1 MGKHARRK
9 NIYSG
14 RSEAECLWKLGVV
27 STISDLARVTQ
38 TKLPTEILYRSKRSE
53 AIIASPI
60 RATCASGL
68 DLSRPPRRRHGPCP
82 EPSSSPSALVHPPLF
97 PPLSYFGIS
106 SHHGQRTPPI
116 LHISPLSSEHSKFP
130 SRSQGAKAAQKR
142 ERNAA
147 KGANA
152 AKSQTKTNEA
162 AKNIICVTC
171 RQTFVRPP
179 LSHSLPLRPDPQ
191 PSS

>member
-1 MGKHARRK
+1 MSVEARRSQH
-9 NIYSG
+9 NLRPRTTRHESLTANQIAH
-14 RSEAECLWKLGVV
+14 RNPV
-27 STISDLARVTQ
+27 SFQALRGNYR
-38 TKLPTEILYRSKRSE
+38 LPDPSHVRFR
-53 AIIASPI
+53 P
-60 RATCASGL
+60 
-68 DLSRPPRRRHGPCP
+68 RPPRRRHGPCP
-82 EPSSSPSALVHPPLF
+82 EPSSSPSALVYPPLF

-142 ERNAA
+142 ERNAS